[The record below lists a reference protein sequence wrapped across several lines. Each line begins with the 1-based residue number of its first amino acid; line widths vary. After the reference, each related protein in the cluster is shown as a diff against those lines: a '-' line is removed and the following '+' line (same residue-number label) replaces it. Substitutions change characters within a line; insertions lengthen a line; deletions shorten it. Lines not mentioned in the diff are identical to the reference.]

1 MSKQAT
7 CRLAE
12 LQGAGH
18 LLRGP
23 ARGRSR
29 STSGATPSITSDID
43 EDTVDLA
50 REAVK
55 ACPTLAL
62 RMVDARR

>member
-1 MSKQAT
+1 MSKQ
-7 CRLAE
+7 
-12 LQGAGH
+12 
-18 LLRGP
+18 LRVDWPNCKG
-23 ARGRSR
+23 RGICYEVLPEAIALDEW
-29 STSGATPSITSDID
+29 GYPVITSDID